1 MPMKAQKLD
10 LILTQFDEFSVFY
23 QQARIAKSRRDF
35 SRLYS
40 LCVEFLKKHPQNI
53 IAHLNLIDMYAYK
66 GEYENICKL
75 IDRLCAFY
83 PDEKNFLNA
92 QKKLFE
98 KDLEEGR
105 YKL

>member
-1 MPMKAQKLD
+1 MFMNVRKLNP
-10 LILTQFDEFSVFY
+10 ILTQSDEFSIFY
-23 QQARIAKSRRDF
+23 QQARIAKASRDF

-40 LCVEFLKKHPQNI
+40 LCVDFLKKHPKNI

-66 GEYENICKL
+66 GEYENICKI
-75 IDRLCAFY
+75 IDALCSFY
-83 PDEKNFLNA
+83 PDEKNFLIA

-98 KDLEEGR
+98 KDMEEGR